1 MNLLYANDRPGEH
14 APSWYQHSCDTPT
27 HPTLESHL
35 DTDVCIVGAGFT
47 GLSAALE
54 LRLQGT
60 DCAVLEAHRV
70 GWGAS
75 GRNGGQ
81 LGTGFN
87 MDQMELEALVG
98 PVLARQL
105 WEIAEKAKLWILET
119 CQQYAINI
127 DYRPG
132 IVYAQHRQ
140 RLVKPLHTYCEYL
153 RKHYDYSEMLPLNSG
168 TIRQHVN
175 SLDYHGGAV
184 DRGAGHIHPLKLALG
199 LAAAASSA
207 GADIFERSE
216 VIRVQKKA
224 GGRVLRVITST
235 GSITCRRVILA
246 TNGYGDTLN
255 AQIAN
260 TENANAQIA
269 NAKNANAKNSNAQN
283 TQLQQRLMP
292 INNFIVVTEPLG
304 DLAGHLLPADEAVA
318 DSRFVVNYFR
328 RVANDRLLFGGGE
341 NYSYR
346 FPDRIATLVRK
357 AMLGIFP
364 ELQSAA
370 VDFAWGGTLAIT
382 RNRLPFIG
390 EISPQQFA
398 AGGYSGHGVALACI
412 YGKAL
417 ADHMAGN
424 SEMYT
429 VLGQLPNQPFPGG
442 VRSRPALLAAAMS
455 GYSLLDK
462 L

>member
-1 MNLLYANDRPGEH
+1 MNLLYANDQRGEH

-35 DTDVCIVGAGFT
+35 DTDVCIIGAGFT

-54 LRLQGT
+54 LRLQGI
-60 DCAVLEAHRV
+60 DCAVLEAHRM

-87 MDQMELEALVG
+87 MDQMELESLVG
-98 PVLARQL
+98 PALARKL
-105 WEIAEKAKLWILET
+105 WQIAENAKRWILDT
-119 CQQYAINI
+119 CQRHAIDI

-140 RLVKPLHTYCEYL
+140 RLVKPLHHYCNYL
-153 RKHYDYSEMLPLNSG
+153 QAHYGYTAMLPLDSD

-175 SLDYHGGAV
+175 SQDYHGGAV
-184 DRGAGHIHPLKLALG
+184 DRGAGHIHPLKLAVG
-199 LAAAASSA
+199 LASAASGA

-216 VIRVQKKA
+216 VIRVQKTA
-224 GGRVLRVITST
+224 GGHGLRVVTPT
-235 GSITCRRVILA
+235 GSITCRRVIQA
-246 TNGYGDTLN
+246 TNGYGDF
-255 AQIAN
+255 QR
-260 TENANAQIA
+260 
-269 NAKNANAKNSNAQN
+269 
-283 TQLQQRLMP
+283 RLMP

-304 DLAGHLLPADEAVA
+304 DLAARLLPTDEAIA

-328 RVANDRLLFGGGE
+328 RVASDRLLFGGGE

-346 FPDRIATLVRK
+346 FPERIADLVRK

-364 ELQSAA
+364 DLQSVAI
-370 VDFAWGGTLAIT
+370 DFAWGGTLAIT

-424 SEMYT
+424 SEMFT
-429 VLGQLPNQPFPGG
+429 VLRQLPNQPFPGG
-442 VRSRPALLAAAMS
+442 LRSRSALLATAMT